1 MIASTLPMLAL
12 LRVPWGW
19 GRAWS
24 FTSPVGADGVENSAS
39 PDGHAAD
46 GELAAAK
53 HAASIG
59 SSAGG
64 FHHCRRIV
72 VHGIVKHNFLVARTF
87 HDGAAANYI
96 GAAVDTHTGVRL
108 RHT

>member
-72 VHGIVKHNFLVARTF
+72 VHGIVKHDRRRLLKLSVGELTE
-87 HDGAAANYI
+87 
-96 GAAVDTHTGVRL
+96 VRL
-108 RHT
+108 YPN